1 MISYIKGSL
10 EYIGEGTIIIE
21 TGGVGYSIS
30 VSPMTTSTLPPLHSQ
45 IKIYTYMN
53 VKDDGISLFGFNK
66 MEELELYNKLI
77 TVSGIGPKGALNI
90 LGHMPASQ
98 IIMAIITD
106 DVATLSKAPGV
117 GKKTAQR
124 LVIDLKDKFK
134 NEDFVESI
142 AQETGGEVDFSA
154 AGDKAEA
161 IEALLALGYT
171 RSEAVKAVASVYKD
185 GMGTQAVLKASLKK
199 MIQ

>member
-10 EYIGEGTIIIE
+10 EYIGDGNLIVE
-21 TGGVGYSIS
+21 TGGVGYGIFI
-30 VSPMTTSTLPPLHSQ
+30 SPMTASTLPPLHSQ

-53 VKDDGISLFGFNK
+53 VKEDGISLFGFNQ
-66 MEELELYNKLI
+66 MEDLELFNKLL
-77 TVSGIGPKGALNI
+77 TVSGIGPKGALGL
-90 LGHMPASQ
+90 LGFMPASQ
-98 IIMAIITD
+98 IIMAIVTD

-124 LVIDLKDKFK
+124 LVLDLKDKFK
-134 NEDFVESI
+134 NEDFVKSI
-142 AQETGGEVDFSA
+142 AQEIGGEADFSV

-161 IEALLALGYT
+161 MEALLALGYN

-185 GMGTQAVLKASLKK
+185 GMDTQAVLKSALKK